1 MIERAGSGPG
11 ITLKL
16 CVTILC
22 GEAEDIG
29 ETEEES
35 LELKEKRLRNDLP
48 VIISAGL
55 RSRREIV

>member
-29 ETEEES
+29 ETEEEF
-35 LELKEKRLRNDLP
+35 LELKEK
-48 VIISAGL
+48 AYATTCQ
-55 RSRREIV
+55 